1 MHVEPRVE
9 RDYLPDQIKRPGP
22 VPEQYPRHVRL
33 LDQKDFNFV
42 FAGAKPFRS
51 KAFTLLTRRNNL
63 QHARLG
69 LAISK
74 KAARKAVARNR
85 LKRLVRESF
94 RCWKHRLPNV
104 DIVVLAKPEAVN
116 MRNHEITR
124 ILEKQWS
131 SIKNNFTE

>member
-1 MHVEPRVE
+1 MLAAPRVE
-9 RDYLPDQIKRPGP
+9 RDYLPDQIKRPGL
-22 VPEQYPRHVRL
+22 VPEQFPRHVRL

-42 FAGAKPFRS
+42 FAEAMPFRS
-51 KAFTLLTRRNNL
+51 KAFTLLTRQNNL
-63 QHARLG
+63 QYPRLG

-74 KAARKAVARNR
+74 KAVRKAVARNR

-94 RCWKHRLPNV
+94 RCWKHRLPNL

-124 ILEKQWS
+124 ILEQQWS
-131 SIKNNFTE
+131 SMIKTF